1 MGKQSD
7 IVNFHNCFEREGFGN
22 IYLIHQPNPNAKHI
36 DDVPFLQ
43 ECFPKD
49 IDMWITPVL
58 LLEKPIMDS
67 VN

>member
-43 ECFPKD
+43 ECFILKTA
-49 IDMWITPVL
+49 IL
-58 LLEKPIMDS
+58 HSKGSCKSNYQL
-67 VN
+67 